1 MKYYYIHILTKD
13 FTYLMSYFIIMKY
26 NITNETFLPA
36 AQRNFPGATDM
47 QLSDMLLTTLF
58 YFWSAILISFA
69 TYYIIF
75 LFVKPVLN
83 SNNVWSNLIIG
94 FLLSLTT
101 PILFFYMSNWKW
113 NYYYESKAGSIA
125 WVLYFIISV
134 ILYHFLNS
142 NPKKRVS
149 GNKKNSN

>member
-1 MKYYYIHILTKD
+1 
-13 FTYLMSYFIIMKY
+13 MSYFIIMKY

-58 YFWSAILISFA
+58 YFWPAILISFA

-83 SNNVWSNLIIG
+83 SNTVWSNLIIG

-101 PILFFYMSNWKW
+101 PILFFYMSSNQSVTSLK
-113 NYYYESKAGSIA
+113 IPLFPP
-125 WVLYFIISV
+125 LYAAKYDIN
-134 ILYHFLNS
+134 LL
-142 NPKKRVS
+142 
-149 GNKKNSN
+149 